1 MHGTS
6 GLVKRRDDYVTGET
20 SLAQFLIGETVRGRA
35 TDATTDA
42 LREAI
47 LTGFLKPG
55 AWLREDDVAEELR
68 VSRTPVR
75 EALRILADEGLVLKA
90 THQGTV
96 VTALSLDDIIALY
109 AVREHLEGATA
120 KFAAQ
125 HRTPALISQLEE
137 LHQRMTAAAD
147 AGDPLAIALENR
159 DFHRLLC
166 SAANNPFLDRFM
178 QQIENAVRRLP
189 TTTYFAPDRD
199 RTGLQ
204 EHRAIIDAV
213 AAGDQELAMKVAM
226 QHMRAALSVRL
237 KMALQGTT

>member
-1 MHGTS
+1 M
-6 GLVKRRDDYVTGET
+6 TGET
-20 SLAQFLIGETVRGRA
+20 SLTQFLIGETARGRA

-55 AWLREDDVAEELR
+55 AWLREDDVAAELR

-75 EALRILADEGLVLKA
+75 EALRMLADEGLVVKT

-96 VTALSLDDIIALY
+96 VSGLSLDDIIALY

-120 KFAAQ
+120 RFAAQ
-125 HRTPALISQLEE
+125 NRTAALVSRLEE

-147 AGDPLAIALENR
+147 AGEPEAIALENR
-159 DFHRLLC
+159 DFHRLLV
-166 SAANNPFLDRFM
+166 AAAKNPFLDRFM

-189 TTTYFAPDRD
+189 TTTYFAPDRP

-204 EHRAIIDAV
+204 EHQAIIEAV
-213 AAGDQELAMKVAM
+213 AAGDQELAMQAAM
-226 QHMRAALSVRL
+226 QHMRAARDVRL
-237 KMALQGTT
+237 KMALRGST